1 MIKMALGIRE
11 VDRFE
16 TYLGLPN
23 LFGRSKY
30 QTFSYQKDKVWKK
43 KYNDGKG
50 NYCLELV
57 RKFSSKRWLNLFPL
71 I

>member
-1 MIKMALGIRE
+1 MALGIRE

-23 LFGRSKY
+23 LVGRSKY
-30 QTFSYQKDKVWKK
+30 QIFSYQKDKVWKK
-43 KYNDGKG
+43 KKYKDGKG

-57 RKFSSKRWLNLFPL
+57 RKFSLKRWLNLFLL